1 MWTRTYRCHCPN
13 TTGLDIEHW
22 HNSPKP
28 TLNGQVLKLYS
39 HEISRSVAVS
49 SKADVFLLGADW
61 RIRLFDKTGREKW
74 HVNVPA
80 GAFAVNLTGDGRYAV
95 AALEDGSIRWY
106 AVESGH
112 EVMGLFIDAD
122 GKRWVLWTPEGFFD
136 CSAAS
141 DALVGYHVHRGPDHD
156 GEFVRDDQ
164 LSFLLFRSHLLS
176 ARLSAEGDEL
186 VKAEVAHIGDV
197 YEALQSGL
205 PPEVAS
211 LSPAES
217 ESDGKL
223 TLQYRVIDR
232 GGGIGDVVYRID
244 RAVMAFRP
252 VGPLPEGKD
261 TVGREFDLPPG
272 RHVVTVTVYN
282 RSNKVESRSISAVV
296 NVRNTQTQQKLYV
309 VAVGISRYRDAGAVP
324 LLVGICVY
332 IFIERGCPEL
342 R

>member
-112 EVMGLFIDAD
+112 EVMGFSSMRMAS
-122 GKRWVLWTPEGFFD
+122 GGSFGHQRVFSTVLRPVMRSSVIT
-136 CSAAS
+136 CIA
-141 DALVGYHVHRGPDHD
+141 
-156 GEFVRDDQ
+156 VRITMV
-164 LSFLLFRSHLLS
+164 SLS
-176 ARLSAEGDEL
+176 ATTS
-186 VKAEVAHIGDV
+186 
-197 YEALQSGL
+197 
-205 PPEVAS
+205 
-211 LSPAES
+211 
-217 ESDGKL
+217 
-223 TLQYRVIDR
+223 
-232 GGGIGDVVYRID
+232 
-244 RAVMAFRP
+244 
-252 VGPLPEGKD
+252 
-261 TVGREFDLPPG
+261 
-272 RHVVTVTVYN
+272 
-282 RSNKVESRSISAVV
+282 
-296 NVRNTQTQQKLYV
+296 
-309 VAVGISRYRDAGAVP
+309 
-324 LLVGICVY
+324 
-332 IFIERGCPEL
+332 
-342 R
+342 